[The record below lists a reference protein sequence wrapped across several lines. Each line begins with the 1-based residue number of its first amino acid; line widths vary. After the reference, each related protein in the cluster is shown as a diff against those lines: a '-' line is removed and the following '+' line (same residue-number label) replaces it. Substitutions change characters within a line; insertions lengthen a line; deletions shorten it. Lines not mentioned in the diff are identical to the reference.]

1 MITTELAPHE
11 LVWTLTNAYVP
22 ATCLHLIAD
31 LGVADRIGDD
41 AVPVAELAASLQ
53 ADPDALD
60 RVLSLLAAHG
70 IFERTPDGFGHTV
83 ASRLLRSDHEMSM
96 RGFPRMNGLPV
107 ISTVFANLDYSL
119 RTGAPAIRT
128 VEPAGL
134 WAYLRDRPDEQRV
147 FADAMSAR
155 AKGDIAAIL
164 DVYDFSGF
172 DTIADI
178 AGGYGNLLAAVL
190 DRAPMAQG
198 RLFEQPGVV
207 AALSV
212 DHERLTATAGDFFT
226 DPLPSADAY
235 LLMEILHDWPD
246 AECQEILAAVRRS
259 AKPGAKLLVLEE
271 ILTDRGRDPDGHT
284 LDVIML
290 AVTGG
295 RERTIDELD
304 ALFTA
309 AGFSAGRVIDTA
321 SRLRIVET
329 TAI

>member
-22 ATCLHLIAD
+22 AACLHLIAE
-31 LGVADRIGDD
+31 LGVADRVGDET
-41 AVPVAELAASLQ
+41 VPVAELASALE

-70 IFERTPDGFGHTV
+70 IFERRDGGFGHTA
-83 ASRLLRSDHEMSM
+83 ASRLLRSDHPMSM
-96 RGFPRMNGLPV
+96 RAFPRMNGLPV
-107 ISTVFANLDYSL
+107 FSTVFANLDHSV
-119 RTGAPAIRT
+119 RTGAPAIQT
-128 VEPAGL
+128 VEPRGL
-134 WAYLRDRPDEQRV
+134 WTYLRDRPDEQRV
-147 FADAMSAR
+147 FADAMTAR

-164 DVYDFSGF
+164 DAYEFNRFAS
-172 DTIADI
+172 IADI
-178 AGGYGNLLAAVL
+178 AGGYGHLLAAVL
-190 DRAPMAQG
+190 DRAPAARG
-198 RLFEQPGVV
+198 ELFELPDVV
-207 AALSV
+207 AGLAV
-212 DHERLTATAGDFFT
+212 NHERMTATAGDFFT
-226 DPLPSADAY
+226 DPLPHADGY

-246 AECQEILAAVRRS
+246 ADCREILTAIRRAAE
-259 AKPGAKLLVLEE
+259 PGATLLVLEE
-271 ILTDRGRDPDGHT
+271 ILADRGRDPDGHT

-290 AVTGG
+290 AITGG

-304 ALFTA
+304 ALFNA